1 MLSRT
6 HVITMIR
13 HFLRIAKP
21 FGVLRP
27 HGKKGVEA
35 DGRPRVLAFRQHGAA
50 RCVRRGETDWILKF
64 NFYLR
69 VFALRN
75 FRPETVRELRGL
87 LGELRSSVSGPVCG
101 R

>member
-1 MLSRT
+1 MPNLSASSGL
-6 HVITMIR
+6 M
-13 HFLRIAKP
+13 
-21 FGVLRP
+21 
-27 HGKKGVEA
+27 GKKALRRTSARE
-35 DGRPRVLAFRQHGAA
+35 VLAFRQHGAA

-69 VFALRN
+69 IFALRN

>member
-1 MLSRT
+1 MPNLSASSGL
-6 HVITMIR
+6 M
-13 HFLRIAKP
+13 
-21 FGVLRP
+21 
-27 HGKKGVEA
+27 GKKA
-35 DGRPRVLAFRQHGAA
+35 LRRTGARESSLFGSTA

-69 VFALRN
+69 IFALRN

>member
-1 MLSRT
+1 MPNLSASSGL
-6 HVITMIR
+6 M
-13 HFLRIAKP
+13 
-21 FGVLRP
+21 
-27 HGKKGVEA
+27 GKKALRRTGARESSLFGST
-35 DGRPRVLAFRQHGAA
+35 GRPR
-50 RCVRRGETDWILKF
+50 VRRGETDWILKF

>member
-1 MLSRT
+1 
-6 HVITMIR
+6 MIR

-87 LGELRSSVSGPVCG
+87 LGEPRSSVSGPVCG

>member
-1 MLSRT
+1 MPNLSASSGL
-6 HVITMIR
+6 M
-13 HFLRIAKP
+13 
-21 FGVLRP
+21 
-27 HGKKGVEA
+27 GKKALRRTGARE
-35 DGRPRVLAFRQHGAA
+35 HGAA

-69 VFALRN
+69 IFALRN

>member
-1 MLSRT
+1 MPNLSASSGL
-6 HVITMIR
+6 M
-13 HFLRIAKP
+13 
-21 FGVLRP
+21 
-27 HGKKGVEA
+27 GKKALRRTGARESSLFGST
-35 DGRPRVLAFRQHGAA
+35 GRPAAFGAA
-50 RCVRRGETDWILKF
+50 KRIVKF

>member
-1 MLSRT
+1 MPNLSASSGLMGKKALRRT
-6 HVITMIR
+6 GVR
-13 HFLRIAKP
+13 ESSL
-21 FGVLRP
+21 FGSTERPLRP
-27 HGKKGVEA
+27 
-35 DGRPRVLAFRQHGAA
+35 A
-50 RCVRRGETDWILKF
+50 RRNGLVLKF